1 MNSQNTKAQKILKKI
16 VARRKELGIS
26 QADLAL
32 KLNMSFNGYFKVEK
46 SDTKLDTKRMFKIF
60 EILNISG
67 KDFFE
72 DFK

>member
-26 QADLAL
+26 QTDLAL

-46 SDTKLDTKRMFKIF
+46 NDTKLDTKRMFKIF

>member
-1 MNSQNTKAQKILKKI
+1 MNPKNAKAQKILEKI
-16 VARRKELGIS
+16 VAKRRELGIS

-60 EILNISG
+60 ELLNISS